1 MLEIHK
7 KIYNGF
13 ANVRGKIFYPL
24 IKLFVFLRITP
35 NMLSYFGVLLM
46 FLFVYFAP
54 YNSPYLLYFILGAW
68 FIDLLD
74 GPLARHLKIDSD
86 KGKFIDMIC
95 DALKHVLFILG
106 VLYANLIS
114 GIIAVLLIVSFILS
128 FAFRIIYNSGKYNSN
143 WKFKSI
149 VGPFPSTLLTI
160 IVLHY
165 ILYLSGI
172 YLNFNFFYS
181 LIIGILFIDA
191 LHFYIKVIK

>member
-1 MLEIHK
+1 MLEIQK
-7 KIYNGF
+7 KIYKGF
-13 ANVRGKIFYPL
+13 ADIRNKVFYPL
-24 IKLFVFLRITP
+24 IRLFVFLRITP

-46 FLFVYFAP
+46 LLFVYFAP
-54 YNSPYLLYFILGAW
+54 YNSLYLLYFILGAW
-68 FIDLLD
+68 FVDWLD
-74 GPLARHLKIDSD
+74 GPLARYLKIDSD

-95 DALKHVLFILG
+95 DALKHVLFVLG

-114 GIIAVLLIVSFILS
+114 GIIAVLLIVSLFLS
-128 FAFRIIYNSGKYNSN
+128 YVFRVIYNSNEYNSD

-149 VGPFPSTLLTI
+149 TGSTPHVIFAI

-181 LIIGILFIDA
+181 LIIGILFVDA